1 MQFTLEQLNTLNTGT
16 LMESLGIEYTEIGQ
30 GYVTATMPVDHRTK
44 QPAGIL
50 HGGAS
55 IALAETIAGLGSWL
69 LVDPSVSE
77 VRGAQLNANHV
88 RACNSRRVVAK
99 ATVVHKGN
107 NTHVWNVDVFD
118 EANQLVSTVRVTN
131 FIVTKQ

>member
-1 MQFTLEQLNTLNTGT
+1 MQFTLEQLNSLNKNT

-30 GYVTATMPVDHRTK
+30 GIVTATMPVDHRTK

-69 LVDPSVSE
+69 LVDPAKSE
-77 VRGAQLNANHV
+77 VRGAQLTANHV
-88 RACNSRRVVAK
+88 RACASKLVFAK
-99 ATVVHKGN
+99 ATIVHKGN
-107 NTHVWNVDVFD
+107 NTHLWNVDVFD
-118 EANQLVSTVRVTN
+118 ESEQLVSTIRITN
-131 FIVTKQ
+131 FIVAR

>member
-1 MQFTLEQLNTLNTGT
+1 MQFTLEQLNSLNKGT
-16 LMESLGIEYTEIGQ
+16 LMESLGIEYTEITQ

-69 LVDPSVSE
+69 LVDPSQSE
-77 VRGAQLNANHV
+77 VRGAQVTANHV
-88 RACNSRRVVAK
+88 RACTAKQVIAK
-99 ATVVHKGN
+99 ATIVHKGN

-118 EANQLVSTVRVTN
+118 PEEQLVSTIRVTN
-131 FIVTKQ
+131 FIVAR